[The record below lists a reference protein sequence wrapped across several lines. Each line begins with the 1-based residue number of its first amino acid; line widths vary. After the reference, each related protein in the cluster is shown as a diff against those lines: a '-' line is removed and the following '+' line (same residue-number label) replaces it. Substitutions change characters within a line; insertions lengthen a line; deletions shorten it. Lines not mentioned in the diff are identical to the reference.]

1 MWTLVKNNGKYI
13 LGGVLA
19 TILTLRKL
27 IRIPGLC
34 VLQIGQTEILR
45 LKISSL
51 RFEERINMYLVKKAE
66 FFTTIHLSTEHSGKY
81 RVNMFGMIIQVE

>member
-13 LGGVLA
+13 LGEVLA
-19 TILTLRKL
+19 TTLTLRKL
-27 IRIPGLC
+27 ISIPGLC

-51 RFEERINMYLVKKAE
+51 RFEVRLNYVL
-66 FFTTIHLSTEHSGKY
+66 G
-81 RVNMFGMIIQVE
+81 